1 MRILLTALSVF
12 FLSYAA
18 SAQSCPP
25 RPAAAPKLVN
35 NDICIGQPISV
46 QNLSNANGN
55 DLYYIWDWGD
65 GSKMDTLQTNASP
78 VHIYERPI
86 SDMCSQPSGGYVYKI
101 KLTAQNRDANCLS
114 HSTTTDAYAYF
125 SPIADFLAPK
135 DVCIDNPDVAFSN
148 TTCPLNTPGTR
159 FAWNFGDPASGTGDT
174 SSQLNPRHTFTAT
187 GTYRVTL
194 TVSSFCN
201 TSVKTMDIVVHDAP
215 SAGGNITYPTST
227 VCAPYTLTVN
237 NTSQNATSNTWSIQP
252 ASGWVFING
261 TDANSQN
268 PVIRFDENG
277 DYTLNLQI
285 NSICGTRDWSSSQ
298 KIVVKSKPRVA
309 MDTLVGSCVPF
320 SFRPAATVP
329 NDGGLTPQ
337 YNWTIAGGS
346 ISTANTFDPGD
357 ITFSTTGKYPIKF
370 KATNTCGADSITR
383 YLDVSDKINV
393 VFNNV
398 KGKMCSSESP
408 VQMSALPSGGVWSG
422 PAISASGLFDP
433 AAAGIGTYKLTYTAT
448 FGSCTDT
455 KDTTVYVIGTT
466 INAGAPQEACGN
478 QGVPVVLNAATPRG
492 GVWSGTGVTDSVNG
506 VFNPSVSGV
515 GSFTLTYSYTEP
527 SANCPNSATKT
538 FTVHQ
543 PPTAVIDSLPSFCIN
558 DSKPFKHQ
566 SIGGVSYKWFFGD
579 GDSTNLE
586 NPSHAY
592 ATEGQYPIKLVV
604 TSSQSCMDTTTSQV
618 LVSAPAK
625 ASYTQSVNQGC
636 TPLSVVFNN
645 KSTGTNATYTWN
657 FGNGRIVTT
666 ANPGAVIFDNN
677 IDRDTQFIITM
688 QATTPGCSFTVD
700 SSRLTVYT
708 KPKANFAYDIGSG
721 CSPLEVRF
729 SNVST
734 GSPTSFY
741 WNFGNGITSN
751 SETPSTQTFYTD
763 TIARDYTIR
772 LVATNTCGNDTMN
785 RKVTVTPSSVKAF
798 FGVDRTEG
806 CSPLTINLTNA
817 SSYGSKITYNLGDG
831 TTTNDGDV
839 QHTYTMPGTYTI
851 VQKANGGGCGQDST
865 QRVINV
871 WGTPSVDFTYE
882 QFNACKDRR
891 IQFKQ
896 ATSPDVSVWWQ
907 FGDGNESGMH
917 DPLHD
922 YVSSGTY
929 TVKLS
934 VEDIIHG
941 CKNSDSTTMDVRS
954 PLAFKIDSIRHS
966 GCFGVNSG
974 AIVIR
979 KDDVTGGLPYYEFS
993 INDPTFKEASRTGI
1007 FSNLKG
1013 RQNYT
1018 IAVRDRAGCVD
1029 TSMVYING
1037 FPTLGLDA
1045 GKDREIDLG
1054 DSTQT
1059 FVTTNTYKAV
1069 SLKWTPSKSVS
1080 CDTCDNVWLSPI
1092 ETTSYTVSGKGPE
1105 GCTEKARITVRVASN
1120 RKVFVPNVFSP
1131 DADGNNDYFYPYTA
1145 RNVKKINYF
1154 RVFSRWGDLV
1164 FENKDFQPNEQAS
1177 GWNGKHKGVALPPDV
1192 YVYVME
1198 LELKNGI
1205 VEIYK
1210 GNVTLMK

>member
-65 GSKMDTLQTNASP
+65 GSKTDTLQDNSAP

-148 TTCPLNTPGTR
+148 TTCPLNTPGTK
-159 FAWNFGDPASGTGDT
+159 FAWNFGDPASGTADT
-174 SSQLNPRHTFTAT
+174 SSQLNPRHTFSAT

-194 TVSSFCN
+194 TVNSFCN

-215 SAGGNITYPTST
+215 SAAGAITYPTST
-227 VCAPYTLTVN
+227 VCAPYTLNVN
-237 NTSQNATSNTWSIQP
+237 NTSQNATSNTWSVQP
-252 ASGWVFING
+252 ATGWVFING

-277 DYTLNLQI
+277 DYTLSLQI

-298 KIVVKSKPRVA
+298 KIVVKSKPKVA

-320 SFRPAATVP
+320 SIRPAATVP

-357 ITFSTTGKYPIKF
+357 ITFSTTGTYPIKF

-398 KGKMCSSESP
+398 KGRMCSSESP

-422 PAISASGLFDP
+422 PAISGSGLFDP
-433 AAAGIGTYKLTYTAT
+433 AAVGVGTYKLTYTAT

-466 INAGAPQEACGN
+466 VNAGAPQEACGN
-478 QGVPVVLNAATPRG
+478 QGVPIVLNAATPRG

-506 VFNPSVSGV
+506 IFNPSVSGV

-527 SANCPNSATKT
+527 SANCPNMATKT

-558 DSKPFKHQ
+558 DSKQFKHQ
-566 SIGGVSYKWFFGD
+566 SIGSVSYKWFFGD

-592 ATEGQYPIKLVV
+592 ATEGQYAIKLVV
-604 TSSQSCMDTTTSQV
+604 TSSQNCMDTTTSQV

-625 ASYTQSVNQGC
+625 ASYTQSVNEGC
-636 TPLSVVFNN
+636 TPLTVVFNN
-645 KSTGTNATYTWN
+645 TSTGTNAIYTWD
-657 FGNGRIVTT
+657 FGNGRTVTT

-734 GSPTSFY
+734 GSPRSFY

-751 SETPSTQTFYTD
+751 NEIPSTQTFYTD
-763 TIARDYTIR
+763 TVARDYTIR
-772 LVATNTCGNDTMN
+772 LVATNTCGNDTLN
-785 RKVTVTPSSVKAF
+785 RKVTVTPSSVKSF

-839 QHTYTMPGTYTI
+839 QHTYTKPGTYTI

-896 ATSPDVSVWWQ
+896 ATSPNVSVWWQ
-907 FGDGNESGMH
+907 FGDGGETGMH
-917 DPLHD
+917 DPLHN

-979 KDDVTGGLPYYEFS
+979 KDAVTGGLPYYEFS
-993 INDPTFKEASRTGI
+993 INDSTFKEASRTGI

-1059 FVTTNTYKAV
+1059 FVTTNTYKPV
-1069 SLKWTPSKSVS
+1069 NLKWTPSISVS
-1080 CDTCDNVWLSPI
+1080 CDTCDNVWLNPI

-1105 GCTEKARITVRVASN
+1105 GCTEKARVTVRVASN
-1120 RKVFVPNVFSP
+1120 RKVFVPNVFTP
-1131 DADGNNDYFYPYTA
+1131 DGDGNNDHFYPFTA

-1164 FENKDFQPNEQAS
+1164 FENKDFQPNEQMA
-1177 GWNGKHKGVALPPDV
+1177 GWDGKHKGVGLPPDV
-1192 YVYVME
+1192 YIYVME

-1210 GNVTLMK
+1210 GDVTLMK